1 MFSNNKKGTLLGFL
15 FALPFCCLPSCQIDG
30 PKFCTLFERN
40 VVWSDELGK
49 VCITVQ
55 GERDEYG
62 FAKIL
67 INNEEVKATA
77 TFSDGNGFAGISFE
91 TESHILD
98 PYNNFCVYGLD
109 FEKAED
115 KNSAVF
121 EIPNSLKD
129 TGDPFFINND
139 SITLKKR
146 AITEEELDVR
156 YCIFN
161 YLCTEDRRLFVR
173 QGKETPYTGRMAGEY
188 DSKDVELFLM
198 DGCLFRITE
207 DEKTLGEGKY
217 LSTFEGMTLLFD
229 IFGSDVFGESL
240 SLVWCWA
247 NAQPADFSS

>member
-1 MFSNNKKGTLLGFL
+1 MFSNNKRKMVLGLLL
-15 FALPFCCLPSCQIDG
+15 ALPFCCLSSCQSSG
-30 PKFCTLFERN
+30 KKFCTLLERN

-55 GERDEYG
+55 GERHEYG

-91 TESHILD
+91 TESNILD
-98 PYNNFCVYGLD
+98 PHNNLCVYGLD
-109 FEKAED
+109 FKETKSEG
-115 KNSAVF
+115 SAVF
-121 EIPNSLKD
+121 EIRSELKE
-129 TGDPFFINND
+129 TGDPYFATND

-161 YLCTEDRRLFVR
+161 YLCTKDRRLYVR

-188 DSKDVELFLM
+188 NSKDVELFLM

-247 NAQPADFSS
+247 NAQLADFSS

>member
-1 MFSNNKKGTLLGFL
+1 MLSIRKRAIALSTIGFMAMPFLLSCENRPSVFKK
-15 FALPFCCLPSCQIDG
+15 
-30 PKFCTLFERN
+30 LFERN

-55 GERDEYG
+55 GERHEYG

-77 TFSDGNGFAGISFE
+77 TFSDGNGFTGISFE
-91 TESHILD
+91 TESNILD
-98 PYNNFCVYGLD
+98 PHNNFCVYGLD
-109 FEKAED
+109 FKETKSEG
-115 KNSAVF
+115 SAVF
-121 EIPNSLKD
+121 EIRSDLKE
-129 TGDPFFINND
+129 TGDPYFATND

-161 YLCTEDRRLFVR
+161 YLCTEDRRLFVY

-188 DSKDVELFLM
+188 NSNDIELFLM
-198 DGCLFRITE
+198 DGCFFKIIE

-229 IFGSDVFGESL
+229 VYGSDVFGESL

-247 NAQPADFSS
+247 NAQLASFAS